1 MREEI
6 NEVKLLDKY
15 ADKSIKFYDMQDR
28 YDLIFSSDFEM
39 ADQVASIY
47 SDLLIDL
54 KEADKNKEL
63 HIWINSQGG
72 SCSTLILLMQQIQE
86 FEYVVTIGTGEIDSC
101 GFMLWCLGDERY
113 LGQLTFC
120 MYHGISSGNFAKAN
134 EMQEF
139 GIFIEKYQSLFE
151 HVVREKGILT
161 DEELEKGRYTEKWYL
176 GKELIE
182 RGVSLDFV
190 NYKNRIKFE
199 KIEALR
205 LGEQFFIRDVQG
217 YYYECDLISDGK
229 KKRDLFSEFL
239 KASQENKYEQLEE
252 EVGEEFLCFFENWLK
267 LKSRILNGDGFFTNT
282 DLLESYSG
290 MYEPIEIDELKKKI
304 KIWAKTFNIDFKANV
319 KKDGKE
325 GFKLKSKKTET
336 E

>member
-6 NEVKLLDKY
+6 NEIKLLDKY
-15 ADKSIKFYDMQDR
+15 ADKSIKFYDMNDR
-28 YDLIFSSDFEM
+28 YDLIFSSDFES

-86 FEYVVTIGTGEIDSC
+86 FEYVITIGTGEIDSC
-101 GFMLWCLGDERY
+101 GFILWCLGDERY

-134 EMQEF
+134 EMQEY
-139 GIFIEKYQSLFE
+139 GIFIEKYQTLFE
-151 HVVREKGILT
+151 EIVKEKNILT
-161 DEELEKGRYTEKWYL
+161 EEELKTGRYTEKWYL

-182 RGVSLDFV
+182 RGVSYDFV
-190 NYKNRIKFE
+190 NYKSRIRFE
-199 KIEALR
+199 RIEALR
-205 LGEQFFIRDVQG
+205 LGEQFFIRDVHG
-217 YYYECDLISDGK
+217 FYYECELISDGK
-229 KKRDLFSEFL
+229 RKKDLFGEMIKESL
-239 KASQENKYEQLEE
+239 ENKYEDIEQEL
-252 EVGEEFLCFFENWLK
+252 GEEFLLFFENWLK
-267 LKSRILNGDGFFTNT
+267 LKSRILNGDGFFTNN

-290 MYEPIEIDELKKKI
+290 MYEPISIDELKNKI
-304 KIWAKTFNIDFKANV
+304 KIWAKTFKFEFKANV
-319 KKDGKE
+319 KKDGND
-325 GFKLKSKKTET
+325 GFKLKPKK
-336 E
+336 